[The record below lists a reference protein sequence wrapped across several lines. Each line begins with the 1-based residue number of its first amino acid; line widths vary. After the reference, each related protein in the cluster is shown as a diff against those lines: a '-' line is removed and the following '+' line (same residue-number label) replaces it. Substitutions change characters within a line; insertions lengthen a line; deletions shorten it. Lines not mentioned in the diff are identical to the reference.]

1 VPRAANLLHLATL
14 AGRKIGLPIYS
25 RFAVFVGLLV
35 VASVAFGQVAAKRLS
50 DWLLEQPA
58 SADAYPLG
66 LSWRVPEERASQELL
81 RRDLFTGLSGF
92 ERDVTADPV
101 SVARLREW
109 LETLP
114 VTGRVP
120 VPLADAR
127 WLQANAARDP
137 IIESHHTVVLPVR
150 PRTVTVIQEN
160 GERCTAMHRYGQEA
174 LAYVEACNPDA
185 LRRVDWAWI
194 AQPDGRVQRF
204 GIATWNRETQDE
216 PAPGAWIWAP
226 TRGSGWPEIFSER
239 LIRFLATQGP
249 AEDSTGRPVSDEP
262 AGTPATRSRS
272 TVVTASDWGTVGLLQ
287 MPSARMAKA
296 GTFNFTYSHVQ
307 PYSRGNIF
315 VQPFDWLEAGFR
327 YSDISNRAYVASLTG
342 QSLKDK
348 SFDAKFKLGDESAWL
363 PQFSVGFRDL
373 AGTGL
378 FSGEYVVA
386 SKRTDAFDWT
396 LGLGWGNVGGRGNL
410 RNPLSLISSKFDAR
424 KPITAEGGTP
434 LFSSYFR
441 GAVSVFGGVQYQT
454 PWEPLILKLEYDGND
469 YQHEPDGNN
478 QKQRS
483 PWNLGLVYR
492 TRWVDLSLAV
502 ERGNKVMLGLTFF
515 TGLDEAYVP
524 KVNDP
529 PRVPIVVGRGAGTRD
544 WAETRTELQ
553 RQSDWYVERIELR
566 GRELRVTLEDASGQ
580 HWRERLD
587 RVAAVLNRDAPPSVD
602 RFVLSYRQRG
612 MDIAEHVI
620 DRDSW
625 VAERSRYLSPGE
637 RREWVIARPAQDD
650 GISQPR
656 QLPHYFSADVRTPD
670 ERGAGAA
677 RTVYEKG
684 RQRFDWSLGVDFEQ
698 TLGGPETFALYA
710 FSGALRTTLRIR
722 DDTWMR
728 GILRLRFLD
737 NYEKFTFT
745 GPSNLPR
752 VRTFLREYRTTSA
765 FTMPVLQLTH
775 VGQLTHNQYYSV
787 YGGYFEEMFGGVGA
801 EWLYRPFASR
811 FAFGVDVNALKQRN
825 FEQDFGFRDYSVVS
839 GHATAYW
846 DTGWNDVQVK
856 LSAGRYLAKDIGATL
871 DVSRTFKNGVTVGA
885 FATKTNV
892 SAAEFGEGSFDK
904 GVYIAIPFDVML
916 TRSSSSVAN
925 LLWKPLTRDGGAFL
939 SRPDRLYPIT
949 RLRDEKSLWLAPAP
963 PPNASVIPA
972 DRRETWSPRPEA
984 PPPWLRVETRPTL
997 AQWTADP
1004 RSEHA
1009 LIQALYQ
1016 QRFRN
1021 IQVVFDTS
1029 YRLNIA
1035 LANESETMRPIS
1047 RAVGRAVRTAL
1058 RFAPLETREIRVTF
1072 ATRADPVVVYEFVD
1086 AARLQ
1091 SYLAGQVG
1099 RGAFAET
1106 VAVRYLDPAAREED
1120 PLARFGDLDTLDDT
1134 PKLAQLLPEGR
1145 SVKRVIEDV
1154 EATAQVAVTSADWW
1168 RFTMLGAGALA
1179 AGAALDR
1186 RSFRY
1191 MSDHADSSVLKGAKN
1206 VGNAVPWLAL
1216 GGAALAA
1223 LDGSDP
1229 RRSRTGYAAA
1239 EAGVVAAL
1247 AATGLKYAVGRAR
1260 PEAGLGTTS
1269 FNPGSTDKDHGS
1281 FPSRHAAIAWAVA
1294 TPFAREY
1301 DAEWLYGVAA
1311 LSNLGRVAGR
1321 SHWVSDTVGGSLLGY
1336 AIGRLFWEA
1345 SRKPQS
1351 QGVPRVLLDRSG
1363 VSLAWELP

>member
-1 VPRAANLLHLATL
+1 LLVAANVTL
-14 AGRKIGLPIYS
+14 
-25 RFAVFVGLLV
+25 
-35 VASVAFGQVAAKRLS
+35 GQVAAKRLS
-50 DWLLEQPA
+50 DWLLEQPY

-66 LSWRVPEERASQELL
+66 LSWRVPEERSSQILL
-81 RRDLFTGLSGF
+81 RRDLLTSLSGF
-92 ERDVTADPV
+92 ERDVAADPA
-101 SVARLREW
+101 SVTALREW

-114 VTGRVP
+114 VTGRVL

-137 IIESHHTVVLPVR
+137 VIESHHTVVLPVR
-150 PRTVTVIQEN
+150 PRTVTVVKEN
-160 GERCTAMHRYGQEA
+160 GERCAAPHRYGSEA
-174 LAYVEACNPDA
+174 LAYVEACSPGA
-185 LRRVDWAWI
+185 LRRVDWTWI

-226 TRGSGWPEIFSER
+226 TRSSGWPEIFSER

-249 AEDSTGRPVSDEP
+249 AEDPTDTLVSEEP
-262 AGTPATRSRS
+262 ARTPAARSRS

-287 MPSARMAKA
+287 MPSARVAKA
-296 GTFNFTYSHVQ
+296 GTFNFTFSHVQ
-307 PYSRGNIF
+307 PYARGNIF
-315 VQPFDWLEAGFR
+315 VQPLDWLEAGFR
-327 YSDISNRAYVASLTG
+327 YSDISNRPFDPTGTLNTG
-342 QSLKDK
+342 QSFKDK
-348 SFDAKFKLGDESAWL
+348 SFDAKFKLWDESAWR
-363 PQFSVGFRDL
+363 PQVAVGFRDL

-386 SKRTDAFDWT
+386 SKRTDVFDWT

-410 RNPLSLISSKFDAR
+410 RNPLRIFGSKFDTR
-424 KPITAEGGTP
+424 KPLSAEGGTP
-434 LFSSYFR
+434 LFGSYFR
-441 GAVSVFGGVQYQT
+441 GPTSLFGGVQYQT

-469 YQHEPDGNN
+469 YQHEPIANN
-478 QKQRS
+478 QPVRS
-483 PWNLGLVYR
+483 PWNVGLVYR
-492 TRWVDLSLAV
+492 GRWVDFSLGV
-502 ERGNKVMLGLTFF
+502 ERGNKIMVGLTFF

-524 KVNDP
+524 KLSDP
-529 PRVPIVVGRGAGTRD
+529 PRVPIVVGRAAGTSD
-544 WAETRTELQ
+544 WAATNNEIQ
-553 RQSDWYVERIELR
+553 RQSDWYVERIELH
-566 GRELRVTLEDASGQ
+566 GRELRVTLEDATGQ

-602 RFVLSYRQRG
+602 RFVLAYRQRG
-612 MDIAEHVI
+612 MDIAEHII
-620 DRDSW
+620 DRDTW
-625 VAERSRYLSPGE
+625 VAERSRFLSPGE
-637 RREWVIARPAQDD
+637 RREWVVARPAQGD
-650 GISQPR
+650 GISRPQH
-656 QLPHYFSADVRTPD
+656 LPPYFSADVRAQGEHGP
-670 ERGAGAA
+670 AAA
-677 RTVYEKG
+677 RILYEKG
-684 RQRFDWSLGVDFEQ
+684 RQRFDWSVGVDFQQ
-698 TLGGPETFALYA
+698 TLGGPDAFALYG

-728 GILRLRFLD
+728 GIFRLRFLD
-737 NYEKFTFT
+737 NYDKFTFT

-752 VRTFLREYRTTSA
+752 VRTFLREYLTTSDL
-765 FTMPVLQLTH
+765 TMPVLQATH
-775 VGQLTHNQYYSV
+775 AGQLTRNQYYSV
-787 YGGYFEEMFGGVGA
+787 YAGYFEEMFGGVGA

-846 DTGWNDVQVK
+846 DTGWNDVHVK
-856 LSAGRYLAKDIGATL
+856 LSAGRYLAKDVGATL
-871 DVSRTFKNGVTVGA
+871 DVSRVFKNGVTLGA

-892 SAAEFGEGSFDK
+892 SAAQFGEGSFDK
-904 GVYIAIPFDVML
+904 GVYLTIPFDVML

-925 LLWKPLTRDGGAFL
+925 LLWKPLTRDGGAVL
-939 SRPDRLYPIT
+939 SRIDRLYGIT
-949 RLRDEKSLWLAPAP
+949 RLRDERALWLAPAS

-972 DRRETWSPRPEA
+972 DRREAWSPRPEG
-984 PPPWLRVETRPTL
+984 PQPHVRVETRPTV

-1009 LIQALYQ
+1009 LIQALYS

-1021 IQVVFDTS
+1021 IEVIFDSS
-1029 YRLNIA
+1029 YRLNVA
-1035 LANESETMRPIS
+1035 LTNESLRPIS

-1072 ATRADPVVVYEFVD
+1072 ADGAHPVVVYEFVD
-1086 AARLQ
+1086 AERLQ
-1091 SYLAGQVG
+1091 SYLAGQIH
-1099 RGAFAET
+1099 RETFADT
-1106 VAVRYLDPAAREED
+1106 VAVRYIDPAAREED

-1145 SVKRVIEDV
+1145 TVKRVAGDV
-1154 EATAQVAVTSADWW
+1154 AATAQVAAGADWW
-1168 RFTMLGAGALA
+1168 RFTALGIGALA
-1179 AGAALDR
+1179 SGAALDR
-1186 RSFRY
+1186 RAFRFA
-1191 MSDHADSSVLKGAKN
+1191 SEHADNRILKGVTN
-1206 VGNAVPWLAL
+1206 VGNALPWVAL

-1223 LDGSDP
+1223 IDGSDP

-1239 EAGVVAAL
+1239 EAGVVAGL
-1247 AATGLKYAVGRAR
+1247 AATGVKYAIGRAR

-1269 FNPGSTDKDHGS
+1269 FHPGSTDNDHGS
-1281 FPSRHAAIAWAVA
+1281 FPSRHAAVAWAVA

-1301 DAEWLYGVAA
+1301 NAEWLYGVAA
-1311 LSNLGRVAGR
+1311 LTNLGRVAGR
-1321 SHWVSDTVGGSLLGY
+1321 AHWVSDTVGGSLLGY

>member
-1 VPRAANLLHLATL
+1 V
-14 AGRKIGLPIYS
+14 
-25 RFAVFVGLLV
+25 LLV
-35 VASVAFGQVAAKRLS
+35 GASTAPGQVAPKRLS
-50 DWLLEQPA
+50 DWLLEQPY
-58 SADAYPLG
+58 SAEAYPLG
-66 LSWRVPEERASQELL
+66 LSWRVPEERASQSLL
-81 RRDLFTGLSGF
+81 RRDLLDSLSGV
-92 ERDVTADPV
+92 ERAVSADPQA
-101 SVARLREW
+101 VARLRGW

-137 IIESHHTVVLPVR
+137 VIEPHHTVVLPVR
-150 PRTVTVIQEN
+150 PRMITVINES
-160 GERCTAMHRYGQEA
+160 GERCAVAHRYAWEA
-174 LAYVEACNPDA
+174 IAYVEACDRESA
-185 LRRVDWAWI
+185 ARVDWAWV

-204 GIATWNRETQDE
+204 GVASWNREQQDE

-226 TRGSGWPEIFSER
+226 ARGTGWPEIFSER

-249 AEDSTGRPVSDEP
+249 AEDTAPPGGAARAIDEP
-262 AGTPATRSRS
+262 KSGTIQQGSIRLVAADVAKPSAPASRS
-272 TVVTASDWGTVGLLQ
+272 LPITASDWGTVGFWQ

-296 GTFNFTYSHVQ
+296 GTFNFTLSHVQ
-307 PYSRGNIF
+307 PYTRGNIF

-327 YSDISNRAYVASLTG
+327 YTDISNRLFSPNALNTG
-342 QSLKDK
+342 QTAKDK
-348 SFDAKFKLGDESAWL
+348 SFDAKFKLWNESAWM
-363 PQFSVGFRDL
+363 PQVAVGFRDL
-373 AGTGL
+373 AGTGA

-386 SKRTDAFDWT
+386 SKRTDAFDWA
-396 LGLGWGNVGGRGNL
+396 LGLGWGNVGGRGNV
-410 RNPLSLISSKFDAR
+410 RNPLRFLSPKFESRKGSSE
-424 KPITAEGGTP
+424 EGGVP

-441 GAVSVFGGVQYQT
+441 GPAAYFGGVQYQT

-469 YQHEPDGNN
+469 YQHEPFDNN
-478 QKQRS
+478 QRVRS
-483 PWNLGLVYR
+483 PWNFGLVYR
-492 TRWVDLSLAV
+492 GRWVDLSVAV
-502 ERGNKVMLGLTFF
+502 ERGDKLMLGLTFF
-515 TGLDEAYVP
+515 TELQEARVP
-524 KVNDP
+524 KLNDP
-529 PRVPIVVGRGAGTRD
+529 PRVPVVVGRATGTRD
-544 WAETRTELQ
+544 WAATSAELQ
-553 RQSDWYVERIELR
+553 RQSDWHVHRIELR
-566 GRELRVTLEDASGQ
+566 GRELHVTFDDAAAQ

-587 RVAAVLNRDAPPSVD
+587 RITAVLNRDAPPSVD
-602 RFVLSYRQRG
+602 RFVLVYRQRG
-612 MDIAEHVI
+612 VATAEHVI

-625 VAERSRYLSPGE
+625 VAERSRFVTPGE
-637 RREWVIARPAQDD
+637 RREWVIARPAED
-650 GISQPR
+650 GGLKPR
-656 QLPHYFSADVRTPD
+656 APGYWASTSADKHD
-670 ERGAGAA
+670 ERSSTDA
-677 RTVYEKG
+677 RVLYVKS
-684 RQRFDWSLGVDFEQ
+684 QDRFTANFGIDFEP
-698 TLGGPETFALYA
+698 TLGGPDAFVLYQ
-710 FSGALRTTLRIR
+710 FSGALRTTLRLR
-722 DDTWMR
+722 DDTWLR
-728 GILRLRFLD
+728 GNFRLALYNNYDRF
-737 NYEKFTFT
+737 TVT

-752 VRTFLREYRTTSA
+752 VRTFLREYRTTSIL
-765 FTMPVLQLTH
+765 TMPVLQLTH
-775 VGQLTHNQYYSV
+775 IGKLTDNQYYSV
-787 YGGYFEEMFGGVGA
+787 YSGYFEEMFGGVGA

-846 DTGWNDVQVK
+846 DTGWNNVQVK

-871 DVSRTFKNGVTVGA
+871 DVSRVFKNGVTVGA

-904 GVYIAIPFDVML
+904 GVYLRIPFDVML
-916 TRSSSSVAN
+916 TRSSASVAN
-925 LLWKPLTRDGGAFL
+925 FVWRPLTRDGGAMLF
-939 SRPDRLYPIT
+939 RTDRLYGLT
-949 RLRDEKSLWLAPAP
+949 STRDEKALWFAPAS

-972 DRRETWSPRPEA
+972 DRREAWSPRPEG

-997 AQWTADP
+997 AQWSADP

-1029 YRLNIA
+1029 YRLNIS
-1035 LANESETMRPIS
+1035 LANESLRPIS

-1072 ATRADPVVVYEFVD
+1072 AERADPVVVYEFVD
-1086 AARLQ
+1086 AVRLQ
-1091 SYLAGQVG
+1091 SYLAGQV
-1099 RGAFAET
+1099 RREAFAET
-1106 VAVRYLDPAAREED
+1106 VAVRYIDPAAREED

-1145 SVKRVIEDV
+1145 TLKRVIGDV

-1186 RSFRY
+1186 RSFRF
-1191 MSDHADSSVLKGAKN
+1191 MTDHADNRVLKGVTN
-1206 VGNAVPWLAL
+1206 IGNAVPWLAL

-1269 FNPGSTDKDHGS
+1269 FSPGSTDKDHGS
-1281 FPSRHAAIAWAVA
+1281 FPSRHAAVAWAVA

-1351 QGVPRVLLDRSG
+1351 QGIPRVLLDRSG